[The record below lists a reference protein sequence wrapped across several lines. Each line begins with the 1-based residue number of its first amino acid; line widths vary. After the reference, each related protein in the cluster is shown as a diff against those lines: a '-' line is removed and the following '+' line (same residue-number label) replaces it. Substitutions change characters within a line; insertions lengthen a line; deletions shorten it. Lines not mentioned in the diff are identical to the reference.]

1 MAKSIVGALALASLP
16 SALAFRNTSPYF
28 LFSTAD
34 LNVPSDGADV
44 SRANAV
50 VDQMA
55 SVLEGCPTK
64 TYFVVRQ
71 NGVSSADFSDARRS
85 APRLASHLSGKSEY
99 VKSTMVVPEVIEE
112 NFTAAAMS
120 KYLQSKCGAE
130 VLSEDAT
137 ASHSDKQRIV
147 EVTFTAPHADKDLRP
162 AELEQRDAEL
172 QKLISTHA
180 DFEDFTVI
188 YTSTP
193 QTTFQS
199 EHPPY
204 EMESPFG
211 GAGQMELK
219 RDLSSHKRD
228 LSSHKRAVTSKAG
241 LFERYQ
247 YFTPGLFMG
256 IFAIVP
262 LFLIVL
268 VGVKALLSLEVSYFA
283 FSKEMGPTAQRQ
295 QK

>member
-1 MAKSIVGALALASLP
+1 MATSIIGALALASLP

-34 LNVPSDGADV
+34 LNIPSDDADV
-44 SRANAV
+44 ARANAV

-55 SVLEGCPTK
+55 SALQGCPTK

-71 NGVSSADFSDARRS
+71 NGVSSADFSDAHRS
-85 APRLASHLSGKSEY
+85 APRLASHLSGKSEF

-112 NFTAAAMS
+112 NFTAAGIT

-137 ASHSDKQRIV
+137 ASTSDKQRIV
-147 EVTFTAPHADKDLRP
+147 EVTFTAPPPDKDLRAP
-162 AELEQRDAEL
+162 ELGQRDAEL
-172 QKLISTHA
+172 QKLISKHA

-193 QTTFQS
+193 QTKFQS

-204 EMESPFG
+204 EMENPFG
-211 GAGQMELK
+211 GAVQMELK
-219 RDLSSHKRD
+219 RDLSSHKRAE
-228 LSSHKRAVTSKAG
+228 KSKAG

-256 IFAIVP
+256 LSAMVP

-283 FSKEMGPTAQRQ
+283 FSKEMGPAAQRQ

>member
-1 MAKSIVGALALASLP
+1 MAKSIIGALALASLP

-34 LNVPSDGADV
+34 LNIPSDDADV
-44 SRANAV
+44 ARANVV

-55 SVLEGCPTK
+55 SALEGCPTK

-71 NGVSSADFSDARRS
+71 NGVSSADFSDASRS
-85 APRLASHLSGKSEY
+85 APRLASYLSGKSEY
-99 VKSTMVVPEVIEE
+99 VKSTLVVPEVIEE
-112 NFTAAAMS
+112 NFTAQGIS
-120 KYLQSKCGAE
+120 KYLESKCGAE
-130 VLSEDAT
+130 VLREDQT
-137 ASHSDKQRIV
+137 PSHSDKQRV
-147 EVTFTAPHADKDLRP
+147 VQVSFAAPSVDRDLRP
-162 AELEQRDAEL
+162 TELEQRDNDL
-172 QKLISTHA
+172 QQLISKLA

-193 QTTFQS
+193 HTKFHS

-204 EMESPFG
+204 EMETPFG
-211 GAGQMELK
+211 GEVQMELK
-219 RDLSSHKRD
+219 RDLSA
-228 LSSHKRAVTSKAG
+228 HKRALNGKAG
-241 LFERYQ
+241 LFEKYQ

-256 IFAIVP
+256 FSAMVP
-262 LFLIVL
+262 LFLIIV

-283 FSKEMGPTAQRQ
+283 FSKEMGPAAQRQ